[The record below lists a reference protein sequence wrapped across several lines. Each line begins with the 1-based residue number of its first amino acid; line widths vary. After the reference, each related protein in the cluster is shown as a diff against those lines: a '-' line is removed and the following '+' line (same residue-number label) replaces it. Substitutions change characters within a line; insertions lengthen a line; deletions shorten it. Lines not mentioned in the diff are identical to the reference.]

1 MARRDRH
8 ANLCRSGKN
17 LMAYT
22 FDRRT
27 DARRDTP
34 SSIQPEDEGSIR
46 LPNSL
51 VSRIMED
58 QQAENE
64 ADKLSQG
71 VTSAT
76 PDALRAEMGSRLGAD
91 FSDVQFHSDSLSR
104 ERSRAMGAKGWAS
117 GRDVYFGKGGF
128 DPKVAAHELVHTVQ
142 QGAVK
147 GDASVSM
154 PYGAVQLDE
163 DDDDKVIR
171 TDQDP
176 QNQQQGNQQQ
186 NGDEPAIREIE
197 SKLFKFFGTDEGAK
211 VYTDFSG
218 KIKSLLNARLKKK
231 EYRYSAKGSV
241 RLMVRAAYR
250 DYALRDILL
259 EIVKSPVTVKSDRKE
274 RAREYK
280 ALVKTLS
287 DRLTA
292 SDVEELAIETGMF
305 TGVPKYSHTRDRGS
319 KRAYEIQADENGR
332 ISYNPNNVKELGKV
346 QEAIDHAESVEQAY
360 NIFAAYTGNP
370 GGRFK
375 DRYKNIKV
383 DIQLFRNKLK
393 NMARVVTDYPEL
405 KHMIGDMTTVDP
417 KTDALMSTIG
427 TRGGKREATFEY
439 NKKEDREGPQFDQ
452 ARALEDEAQKKAK
465 VPFHSS
471 PRDYHGTHEM
481 GHVLASF
488 LVESSGEREARFRN
502 THSTRRI
509 NDMLEKKEPLNY
521 RLMDSRPLTN
531 QIMEEQYELPEND
544 MLESVLANND
554 GAMLK
559 KYKLRPMGYMQ
570 NATVKNHHFLK
581 GMVAVNH
588 DQYQKS
594 GATSEYGS
602 YSAGEM
608 FAEAVADVYAHGKQ
622 ARAMSIELVKEYE
635 KRGKDKAREKYN
647 ENKKSWWR
655 RFFGL

>member
-1 MARRDRH
+1 MGYAVYRQELKKKGRIPADQ
-8 ANLCRSGKN
+8 SGESKEQ
-17 LMAYT
+17 T
-22 FDRRT
+22 
-27 DARRDTP
+27 
-34 SSIQPEDEGSIR
+34 

-51 VSRIMED
+51 VMRVMED

-71 VTSAT
+71 VTSST
-76 PDALRAEMGSRLGAD
+76 PDALREEMGSRLDAD
-91 FSDVQFHSDSLSR
+91 FSDVQFHSDSLSMK
-104 ERSRAMGAKGWAS
+104 RSQAMGAKAWAR

-128 DPKVAAHELVHTVQ
+128 DPQVAAHELVHTVQ

-163 DDDDKVIR
+163 DDDNKINR
-171 TDQDP
+171 TDPNP
-176 QNQQQGNQQQ
+176 QNGQQNDQQGN
-186 NGDEPAIREIE
+186 GDESAIRGIE
-197 SKLFKFFGTDEGAK
+197 SKLFQLFATDEGTK
-211 VYTDFSG
+211 IYTDFSG
-218 KIKSLLNARLKKK
+218 KIKNLLNARLKKK
-231 EYRYSAKGSV
+231 EYRYSAKASI

-259 EIVKSPVTVKSDRKE
+259 EIVNNPVTDKTDRKE

-280 ALVKTLS
+280 ALIKTLS

-292 SDVEELAIETGMF
+292 ADVEQLTIETGMF
-305 TGVPKYSHTRDRGS
+305 TGVPKYSHTRDRRS
-319 KRAYEIQADENGR
+319 KRAYEQQADENGK
-332 ISYNPNNVKELGKV
+332 ISFNPNNVKELGLV
-346 QEAIDHAESVEQAY
+346 QEAIDHAESPEQAY
-360 NIFAAYTGNP
+360 SIFAAYTGNP

-405 KHMIGDMTTVDP
+405 KHLIGDMTVIDP
-417 KTDALMSTIG
+417 NSENLMSTVG
-427 TRGGKREATFEY
+427 TRGGMHKAAFEY
-439 NKKEDREGPQFDQ
+439 NKNEDREGPLADQ
-452 ARALEDEAQKKAK
+452 ERLKEDEKEKNAE
-465 VPFHSS
+465 VPFRTA

-481 GHVLASF
+481 GHALAS
-488 LVESSGEREARFRN
+488 LLIESDGSRIAKFSNTKHADRVDEKVRKKKPREF
-502 THSTRRI
+502 
-509 NDMLEKKEPLNY
+509 

-531 QIMEEQYELPEND
+531 KYQEELYELPEND
-544 MLESVLANND
+544 MLESVLADNKA
-554 GAMLK
+554 AMIK
-559 KYKLRPMGYMQ
+559 KYKLHDPVTYKAEAEA
-570 NATVKNHHFLK
+570 NNHTFMK
-581 GMVAVNH
+581 GMASLENYH
-588 DQYQKS
+588 KS

-622 ARAMSIELVKEYE
+622 ARAMSIEFVKEYE
-635 KRGKDKAREKYN
+635 KRQKEKTREKYK

-655 RFFGL
+655 RFFGF

>member
-1 MARRDRH
+1 M
-8 ANLCRSGKN
+8 
-17 LMAYT
+17 
-22 FDRRT
+22 
-27 DARRDTP
+27 
-34 SSIQPEDEGSIR
+34 
-46 LPNSL
+46 
-51 VSRIMED
+51 RIMED

-64 ADKLSQG
+64 ADKLSQD
-71 VTSAT
+71 VTSST
-76 PDALRAEMGSRLGAD
+76 PEALREEMGSRLGAD
-91 FSDVQFHSDSLSR
+91 FSDVQFHSDSLSMK
-104 ERSRAMGAKGWAS
+104 RSQAMGAKGWAR

-147 GDASVSM
+147 GDSSVSM

-163 DDDDKVIR
+163 DEDNKIIR

-186 NGDEPAIREIE
+186 IGDESAIREIE
-197 SKLFKFFGTDEGAK
+197 SKLFKFFATDEGAK

-218 KIKSLLNARLKKK
+218 KIKNLLNARLKKK

-259 EIVKSPVTVKSDRKE
+259 EIVKSPVAVKSDRKE
-274 RAREYK
+274 RAREFK
-280 ALVKTLS
+280 ALIKTLL

-292 SDVEELAIETGMF
+292 ADVEELTIETGMF
-305 TGVPKYSHTRDRGS
+305 TGVPKYSHTRNRGS
-319 KRAYEIQADENGR
+319 KRAYEIQGDENGQ
-332 ISYNPNNVKELGKV
+332 ISFNPNNVKELGKV
-346 QEAIDHAESVEQAY
+346 QEAIDQAESVEQAY
-360 NIFAAYTGNP
+360 SIFAAYTGNP
-370 GGRFK
+370 NGRFK

-405 KHMIGDMTTVDP
+405 KHMIGDMTTNDP
-417 KTDALMSTIG
+417 NTSALMSTVG
-427 TRGGKREATFEY
+427 TRGGKRKATFEY
-439 NKKEDREGPQFDQ
+439 NKKEDREGPD
-452 ARALEDEAQKKAK
+452 ADRERALEDEEAKKAK

-481 GHVLASF
+481 GHALAS
-488 LVESSGEREARFRN
+488 LLIEDNGEREALFRN
-502 THSTRRI
+502 TSSTRRI
-509 NDMLEKKEPLNY
+509 NNKMVGIPSGNF

-531 QIMEEQYELPEND
+531 QIMEEKYELPEND
-544 MLESVLANND
+544 MLESVLANNNEE
-554 GAMLK
+554 MLK
-559 KYKLRPMGYMQ
+559 QYRLRPLAYRKE
-570 NATVKNHHFLK
+570 ATVNNHHFMK

-622 ARAMSIELVKEYE
+622 ARPMSIEFVKEYE

-655 RFFGL
+655 RFFGF